1 MFAIFQ
7 TGGKQY
13 KVQQGQAIYVEKLD
27 LEVGS
32 EVSFDEVIMVEGKI
46 GTPFVKGAVV
56 KAKVVKQGK
65 QKKINIIKFKSKKH
79 HLKRQGHRQPYTQL
93 VIEAISVK

>member
-13 KVQQGQAIYVEKLD
+13 KVQQGENIYVEKLD
-27 LEVGS
+27 KKPGEIIVFNEIMMVGQ
-32 EVSFDEVIMVEGKI
+32 KI
-46 GTPFVKGAVV
+46 GNPFVSGASVS
-56 KAKVVKQGK
+56 AKVVKHGK
-65 QKKINIIKFKSKKH
+65 GKKIRIIKFKSKKH

-93 VIEAISVK
+93 VIESIKA

>member
-13 KVQQGQAIYVEKLD
+13 KVQQGEVIYVEKLD
-27 LEVGS
+27 NEVGS
-32 EVSFDEVIMVEGKI
+32 LVSFDQVVMVEGKV
-46 GTPFVKGAVV
+46 GAPFVKGAVV
-56 KAKVVKQGK
+56 TAKVTKQGK

-93 VIEAISVK
+93 VIESIKA